1 MKVGARRVTVFAAG
15 ARVFSFPFHPTSG
28 RRLVRLIDPDPA
40 RTYIWRGGGRLKA
53 GVWMTATPDGI
64 RSGSRP
70 ADFIRADRL
79 LSEGEI
85 EIRDGVRAFVDEH
98 VVPSAADHWD
108 RAEFPFD
115 VLPGLGELGIMG
127 GSFSSGYGC
136 AGWNN
141 VAYGLAIAEL
151 ARGSG
156 SLATFLHV
164 QSGLAMAAIHELGSE
179 EQKRRWLPEMARCEK
194 IGCFGLTEP
203 EAGSDPGS
211 LSTTALERDGGYV
224 LSGEKKWI
232 GNATFSDVAVI
243 WAKTEDGRIS
253 GFLVEGDNP
262 GFHTEV
268 LPRKASQRAVWQA
281 HVKLEDCH
289 IPKEA
294 RLPGATGLGSTLSV
308 LTHSRYGVGWDGL
321 GQATDCYETA
331 LAYAGTREQFGQP
344 IATFQL
350 VQQKLVEMVNEIS
363 LGQLLSIHV
372 GRLKDDGLL
381 DPPTV
386 SMFKMNNVAKARR
399 IAALA
404 REVLGGNGIL
414 LDYRVMEHMADIEG
428 VYTYEGTN
436 DVNTLIVGQAITGH
450 RAFAPRPP
458 QRAEEGV

>member
-1 MKVGARRVTVFAAG
+1 
-15 ARVFSFPFHPTSG
+15 
-28 RRLVRLIDPDPA
+28 
-40 RTYIWRGGGRLKA
+40 
-53 GVWMTATPDGI
+53 MTITPDRV
-64 RSGSRP
+64 RSGVQST
-70 ADFIRADRL
+70 DFIKADRL
-79 LSEGEI
+79 LSDAERE
-85 EIRDGVRAFVDEH
+85 VRERVRGFVNRE
-98 VVPSAADHWD
+98 VIPAAAEHWD

-115 VLPGLGELGIMG
+115 LLPGLGELGIMG
-127 GSFSSGYGC
+127 GTFSPEYGC

-141 VAYGLAIAEL
+141 VSYGLAIAEL

-156 SLATFLHV
+156 SMATFLHV

-179 EQKRRWLPEMARCEK
+179 EQKRRWLPGMARCEK

-203 EAGSDPGS
+203 DAGSDPGS
-211 LSTTALERDGGYV
+211 LATTAVEADGGYV
-224 LSGEKKWI
+224 LDGEKKWI
-232 GNATFSDVAVI
+232 GNASFADVAVI
-243 WAKTEDGRIS
+243 WARTGDGKIS

-262 GFHTEV
+262 GLHTEV
-268 LPRKASQRAVWQA
+268 LPRKASQRAVWQTHIRLENC
-281 HVKLEDCH
+281 HVPE
-289 IPKEA
+289 ES

-321 GQATDCYETA
+321 GQAADCYEMA

-344 IATFQL
+344 IASFQL

-363 LGQLLSIHV
+363 LSQLLSIQI

-381 DPPTV
+381 DAPTV

-399 IAALA
+399 TAALA
-404 REVLGGNGIL
+404 REVLGGNGVL

-450 RAFAPRPP
+450 RAFSPRPP
-458 QRAEEGV
+458 KEANRDGRAEEGSS

>member
-1 MKVGARRVTVFAAG
+1 MTVTSEGVHRERRPVD
-15 ARVFSFPFHPTSG
+15 
-28 RRLVRLIDPDPA
+28 LINA
-40 RTYIWRGGGRLKA
+40 
-53 GVWMTATPDGI
+53 
-64 RSGSRP
+64 S
-70 ADFIRADRL
+70 RL
-79 LSEGEI
+79 LSDEEK
-85 EIRDGVRAFVDEH
+85 GVRDLVREFVDRE
-98 VVPSAADHWD
+98 VIPTAADHWD

-115 VLPGLGELGIMG
+115 LLPGLGELGLIG
-127 GSFSSGYGC
+127 GTLSEEYGC

-164 QSGLAMAAIHELGSE
+164 QSGLAMTAIHELGSE
-179 EQKRRWLPEMARCEK
+179 EQKQRWLPPMAQCEK

-211 LSTTALERDGGYV
+211 LSTTAVEKDGGYV

-232 GNATFSDVAVI
+232 GNASFSDVAVI
-243 WAKTEDGRIS
+243 WARTSEGRIS
-253 GFLVEGDNP
+253 GFLIESDNP
-262 GFHTEV
+262 GFNADV
-268 LPRKASQRAVWQA
+268 LPRKASQRAAWQT
-281 HVKLEDCH
+281 HITLEDCH
-289 IPKEA
+289 VPESA
-294 RLPGATGLGSTLSV
+294 RLPKADGLGSTLSV

-321 GQATDCYETA
+321 GQASDCYETA
-331 LAYAGTREQFGQP
+331 LAYAKEREQFGQP
-344 IATFQL
+344 IASFQL

-363 LGQLLSIHV
+363 LSQLLSIHV
-372 GRLKDDGLL
+372 GRLKDAGEL
-381 DPPTV
+381 DPATV

-404 REVLGGNGIL
+404 RDVLGGNGIL

-450 RAFAPRPP
+450 RAFSPRPP
-458 QRAEEGV
+458 QRAEEKSE

>member
-1 MKVGARRVTVFAAG
+1 LAVLG
-15 ARVFSFPFHPTSG
+15 
-28 RRLVRLIDPDPA
+28 IDPGTA
-40 RTYIWRGGGRLKA
+40 RTYIGQQDGRLTV
-53 GVWMTATPDGI
+53 GDLVTITPDGV
-64 RSGSRP
+64 RSATGP
-70 ADFIRADRL
+70 QDFVRADRL
-79 LSEGEI
+79 LSDGEK
-85 EIRDGVRAFVDEH
+85 EIRARVRAFVDRA
-98 VVPSAADHWD
+98 VIPSAADHWD

-115 VLPGLGELGIMG
+115 LLPGLGELGIMG
-127 GSFSSGYGC
+127 GTYAPEYGC

-179 EQKRRWLPEMARCEK
+179 EQKQRWLPPMARCEK

-211 LSTTALERDGGYV
+211 LTTTAVERDGGYV
-224 LSGEKKWI
+224 LDGEKKWI
-232 GNATFSDVAVI
+232 GNASFADVAVI
-243 WAKTEDGRIS
+243 WARTENGKIS
-253 GFLVEGDNP
+253 GFLVDGDNP
-262 GFHTEV
+262 GFHADV
-268 LPRKASQRAVWQA
+268 LPRKGSQRAAWQT
-281 HVKLEDCH
+281 HIKLEGCH
-289 IPKEA
+289 VPKDA

-321 GQATDCYETA
+321 GQAADCYETA
-331 LAYAGTREQFGQP
+331 LSYAGEREQFGQP
-344 IATFQL
+344 IAAFQL

-372 GRLKDDGLL
+372 GRLKDEGLL
-381 DPPTV
+381 DAPTV

-404 REVLGGNGIL
+404 RDVLGGNGVL

-450 RAFAPRPP
+450 RAFSARPP
-458 QRAEEGV
+458 QRAEEKT